1 MKNYER
7 AEDVKVLY
15 LGTPKIATKPLIGLI
30 EAGFNVVGVVTQEDK
45 IIGRN
50 AKEVAMSPV
59 KKVALKAG
67 IPVYQPHRIKKDF
80 SFANDLIFDVIVCM
94 AYGQIIPSELINM
107 APKKAINLH
116 GSLLPKLRGAAP
128 IQRSIM
134 NGDKE
139 TGITLMEMVDKM
151 DAGRMFDKRIVSIED
166 NDNYTTLNE
175 KLGDIAKELIVA
187 DLLAYVND
195 KLLAEEQKE
204 EEVTF
209 ANKILPEDEHLP
221 LNLTSVESNRYIR
234 GLANEPG
241 AYIIFRDKK
250 LKIFSSDVSDMQID
264 QGFLKSVNGQL
275 YLGTIDGSL
284 KLDEIQLEGKK
295 RMPAS
300 SFTNGA
306 HIEKDGEKVS

>member
-151 DAGRMFDKRIVSIED
+151 DAGRMFDKRTVSIED

-241 AYIIFRDKK
+241 AYIIFRGKK
-250 LKIFSSDVSDMQID
+250 LKIFSSDVSDMQAD
-264 QGFLKSVNGQL
+264 QGFLKSINGQL

-284 KLDEIQLEGKK
+284 KLGEIQLEGKK

>member
-94 AYGQIIPSELINM
+94 AYGQIIPSKLINM
-107 APKKAINLH
+107 ASKKAINLH

-195 KLLAEEQKE
+195 ELPGKEQKE

-284 KLDEIQLEGKK
+284 KLGEIQLEGKK